1 MTVQE
6 NKTDRDNKIN
16 KEDVLFYLKNNP
28 NFIIENIAVLALMLP
43 PSKKKDSILD
53 LQEHMILNLQKSIKQ
68 LKNIN
73 SKILKVAE
81 ENFDTSSKIHTAIIE
96 IINTKN
102 YDSAIKSLT
111 TTVPKILNIE
121 KIALFFNE
129 EINIKNLKLSDYLD
143 ETKNINY
150 YFKKNNNIFFSNN
163 SQDIL
168 FKPKLNIQSQAIIKI
183 SFESKKKN
191 TLIILGSKKPSFFN
205 ENQSN
210 DLLSFF
216 GNIISLQLSK
226 CQQI

>member
-81 ENFDTSSKIHTAIIE
+81 ENFDTSSKIHKAIIE

-150 YFKKNNNIFFSNN
+150 YFKKNNNIFF
-163 SQDIL
+163 
-168 FKPKLNIQSQAIIKI
+168 
-183 SFESKKKN
+183 
-191 TLIILGSKKPSFFN
+191 
-205 ENQSN
+205 
-210 DLLSFF
+210 
-216 GNIISLQLSK
+216 
-226 CQQI
+226 